1 MLVLT
6 HIGQQ
11 LPEYLNT
18 FLTQFR
24 KFNNNYDVV
33 FLVNKNNC
41 ENEIFKI
48 HNIKTFP
55 IEECFLFMNIV

>member
-48 HNIKTFP
+48 HNIM
-55 IEECFLFMNIV
+55 I